1 MRNFRKAL
9 AVATLC
15 LIATQV
21 QAAESLHRYNI
32 DITSTTVSGLS
43 SGAFMAQQ
51 FLVAQ
56 SDIVHGAAIIAGGP
70 FYCAKGRLI
79 LATDK
84 CMQPKVDGGPSAA
97 ESLDAAQ
104 KAERKGLIPSLANIE
119 NDKVYIFTGTQDTTV
134 NPAASAAT
142 RSLYTNLGVK
152 ADNLLYVNTVPAG
165 HANVTLDHGN
175 DCAST
180 ASPYIVD
187 CDRDEAGNILEF
199 LIGNL
204 NPKATELTGQIIEF
218 SQKEFSPKPEAISMA
233 DTGYV
238 YVPKACADGQPCK
251 LHVAIHGCKQN
262 TSNIGTA
269 YVTDTG
275 YLPWADSNNI
285 VLLFPQTIARNDYAL
300 GGVVNPNACWN
311 WWGYGG
317 DDNYHTR
324 AGYQIAAIRGMVD
337 RLASGR

>member
-1 MRNFRKAL
+1 
-9 AVATLC
+9 
-15 LIATQV
+15 
-21 QAAESLHRYNI
+21 
-32 DITSTTVSGLS
+32 
-43 SGAFMAQQ
+43 MAQQ
-51 FLVAQ
+51 FHFAK
-56 SDIVHGAAIIAGGP
+56 SDIVNGVAIIAGGP

-97 ESLDAAQ
+97 ESLEAAQ

-175 DCAST
+175 ACAST

-199 LIGNL
+199 LIGDL

-285 VLLFPQTIARNDYAL
+285 VLCSPRPSPVTIMLWEVSSTPMPAGTGGAMAATTTITPAL
-300 GGVVNPNACWN
+300 
-311 WWGYGG
+311 
-317 DDNYHTR
+317 
-324 AGYQIAAIRGMVD
+324 AIRSPPSAAWWIAWPVGAD
-337 RLASGR
+337 PEPG

>member
-1 MRNFRKAL
+1 MSNFRKAL

-15 LIATQV
+15 LTAAQV
-21 QAAESLHRYNI
+21 QAAESLRRYNI

-51 FLVAQ
+51 FHVAE
-56 SDIVHGAAIIAGGP
+56 SDIVHGVAIIAGGP
-70 FYCAKGRLI
+70 YYCAKGRLI

-97 ESLDAAQ
+97 ESLEAAQ
-104 KAERKGLIPSLANIE
+104 KAETKGLIPSLANIE

-134 NPAASAAT
+134 NPVAAAT
-142 RSLYTNLGVK
+142 RSLYTKLGVK
-152 ADNLLYVNTVPAG
+152 ADNLMYVDSVPAG
-165 HANVTLDHGN
+165 HANVTLDHGTA
-175 DCAST
+175 CAST

-199 LIGNL
+199 LIGGL
-204 NPKATELTGQIIEF
+204 NPKATELTGQILEF
-218 SQKEFSPKPEAISMA
+218 SQKEFAPKPDAISLA

-238 YVPKACADGQPCK
+238 YVPKACADGQPCR
-251 LHVAIHGCKQN
+251 LHVALHGCQQN
-262 TSNIGTA
+262 AASIGRV

-285 VLLFPQTIARNDYAL
+285 VLLFPQTIARNDFSL
-300 GGVVNPNACWN
+300 EGVANPNACWN

-324 AGYQIAAIRGMVD
+324 VGYQIAAIRSMVD
-337 RLASGR
+337 RLAGGR

>member
-1 MRNFRKAL
+1 
-9 AVATLC
+9 
-15 LIATQV
+15 
-21 QAAESLHRYNI
+21 
-32 DITSTTVSGLS
+32 
-43 SGAFMAQQ
+43 
-51 FLVAQ
+51 
-56 SDIVHGAAIIAGGP
+56 
-70 FYCAKGRLI
+70 
-79 LATDK
+79 
-84 CMQPKVDGGPSAA
+84 MQPKVDGGPSAA
-97 ESLDAAQ
+97 ESLEAAQ

-199 LIGNL
+199 LIGDL

-324 AGYQIAAIRGMVD
+324 IGYQVAAIRSMVD
-337 RLASGR
+337 RLAGGR